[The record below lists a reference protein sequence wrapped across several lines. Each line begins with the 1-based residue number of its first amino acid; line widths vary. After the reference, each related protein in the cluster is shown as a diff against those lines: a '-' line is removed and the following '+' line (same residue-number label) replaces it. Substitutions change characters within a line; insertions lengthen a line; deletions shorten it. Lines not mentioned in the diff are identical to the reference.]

1 MKAQKQEVEDL
12 YKRIRNYLL
21 TQDQLYKDYVRVE
34 RNY

>member
-12 YKRIRNYLL
+12 HKRLRNYLL